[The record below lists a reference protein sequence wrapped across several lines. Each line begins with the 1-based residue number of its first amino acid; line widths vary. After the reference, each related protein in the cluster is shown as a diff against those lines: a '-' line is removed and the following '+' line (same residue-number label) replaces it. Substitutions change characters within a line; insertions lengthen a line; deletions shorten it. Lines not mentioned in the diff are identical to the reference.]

1 MVGRTEPRHSD
12 AELFTATGERR
23 QIYARDTRL
32 DELAPLVRM
41 ELGQAEARRAEARAA
56 GVSSVSVGT
65 TGGASRSER
74 SRTGFPLQGSDCR
87 WVCSAAVIR
96 ARERTGVWIDG

>member
-41 ELGQAEARRAEARAA
+41 GSGKRRRDGPRPEQ
-56 GVSSVSVGT
+56 
-65 TGGASRSER
+65 
-74 SRTGFPLQGSDCR
+74 QG
-87 WVCSAAVIR
+87 
-96 ARERTGVWIDG
+96 